1 MHHTNEDFR
10 SSSFP
15 ERIASLTATTASLM
29 SLSLL
34 SMICSL
40 SVSTKGK
47 TVQYKNSTTQEAL
60 LWQTDRAT
68 RYFSRNLVNCCRTVG
83 TSCTTNPQ

>member
-10 SSSFP
+10 SSSFR
-15 ERIASLTATTASLM
+15 ERIASLTAIIAFLM
-29 SLSLL
+29 SLLN

-40 SVSTKGK
+40 SVSIKGK

-60 LWQTDRAT
+60 L
-68 RYFSRNLVNCCRTVG
+68 
-83 TSCTTNPQ
+83 

>member
-15 ERIASLTATTASLM
+15 ERIASLTATIAFLM
-29 SLSLL
+29 SLLN

-40 SVSTKGK
+40 SVSIKGK

-60 LWQTDRAT
+60 L
-68 RYFSRNLVNCCRTVG
+68 
-83 TSCTTNPQ
+83 